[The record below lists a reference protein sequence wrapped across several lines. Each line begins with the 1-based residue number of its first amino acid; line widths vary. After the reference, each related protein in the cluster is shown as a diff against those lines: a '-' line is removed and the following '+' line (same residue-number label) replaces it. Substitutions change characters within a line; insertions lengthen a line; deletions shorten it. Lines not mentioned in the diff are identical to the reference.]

1 MSRCRQITS
10 IYHIKSHLREERRD
24 RFFSTR
30 AVPGH
35 QHRRSLP
42 ADHGLL
48 IVFRANRIQ
57 RLHHL
62 RPRQESGQFL
72 EKFYSSI
79 QGELLSSKAGINNSG
94 VDLES
99 AARPLQAS
107 NAEQKYA
114 HLTKD
119 VDDFLASWND
129 NPANRS
135 KISTLF
141 KELEKTKDVM
151 IDDLA
156 LSLERGQKVDQSLE
170 KSEKLVATSNSYKRT
185 SKQVERTM
193 LARKWKI
200 VIIAVLVTLA
210 VILLIYLF
218 SKI

>member
-1 MSRCRQITS
+1 MDQLT
-10 IYHIKSHLREERRD
+10 
-24 RFFSTR
+24 
-30 AVPGH
+30 
-35 QHRRSLP
+35 
-42 ADHGLL
+42 
-48 IVFRANRIQ
+48 IVIVATNNVD
-57 RLHHL
+57 L
-62 RPRQESGQFL
+62 QESGQFL

-79 QGELLSSKAGINNSG
+79 QGELLNSKAGINNSG